1 VSVQNSCQERDSPDV
16 TSPVSRADIRPFADG
31 DVEAVRLLLI
41 EYGASLSIDLAF
53 QSFDDELAEL
63 PGRYAPPG
71 GALLV
76 ARVDGDPVGCVGLRP
91 LDEETCEL
99 KRLFVRPAHRGDGT
113 GLRLLEEGVAE
124 ARRLGYRRL
133 RLDTIPGM
141 ERAQTLYER
150 FGFRDIA
157 AYTQNPIEG
166 TRFLELEL

>member
-1 VSVQNSCQERDSPDV
+1 VSVQNSCQERDSRV
-16 TSPVSRADIRPFADG
+16 LTTPVSRADISPFADR
-31 DVEAVRLLLI
+31 DVDAVRMLLV
-41 EYGASLSIDLAF
+41 EYAASLSINLAF
-53 QSFDDELAEL
+53 QSFDDELAGL

-76 ARVDGDPVGCVGLRP
+76 ARLDGEPIGCVGLRP
-91 LDEETCEL
+91 LDDEKCEL

-113 GLRLLEEGVAE
+113 GLRLLEEAVAE

-141 ERAQTLYER
+141 ERAQALYER
-150 FGFRDIA
+150 FGFREIA
-157 AYTQNPIEG
+157 AYTQNPVAG